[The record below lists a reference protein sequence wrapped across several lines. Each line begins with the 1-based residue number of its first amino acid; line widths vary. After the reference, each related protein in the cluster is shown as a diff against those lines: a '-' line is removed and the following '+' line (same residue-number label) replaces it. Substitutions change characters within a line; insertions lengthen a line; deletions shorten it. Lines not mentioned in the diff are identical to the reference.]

1 MNNYSLPSSPTTPPY
16 SPGTPALTP
25 PCNKEPILQDTL
37 HGYALNTDPTQNSL
51 FDEQTASVMCRHYNR
66 LTTPAFH
73 WPRMHQCHMWH
84 MNNKYFDKTPGG
96 TKSAVMTAMA
106 AMITVMGKTNETVSK
121 MHSCEIKSP
130 IIKATFSRQSYFRTE
145 AIQHIGTAISF
156 YSHDERE
163 KMYYDR
169 ALDIPC
175 INEIHN
181 WMHECSDPKTMPF
194 GERLFA
200 TILADTVLMSVSCML
215 VRFCD
220 YNQSEDGIK
229 FQPSLAIQRI
239 CEDTAIFAGISM
251 DIVNKVLHHPPSS
264 VRMRD
269 ITNSAAALMKRFAHD
284 ILPTKSL
291 ATLKMINVKRHI
303 EATADTVL
311 ERVGQPR
318 LFEVDPDT
326 SLEFM
331 RGGNDL
337 WTITPHHLEQYAD
350 KVDEVDIRYL
360 WRNSQEARGERADFV
375 YDDQPWYWVQ
385 PKENSV
391 WCQDNNNDK

>member
-1 MNNYSLPSSPTTPPY
+1 LNNLSEECLPQICRRQLISNPRPTPPQKSDHVKPHIARNNHTTSPPPLSSLYSPLLFTMPYPVLRKITDTNQKVGTHHSPPPKFRKMNNYSLPSSPTTPPY

-169 ALDIPC
+169 ALA
-175 INEIHN
+175 
-181 WMHECSDPKTMPF
+181 
-194 GERLFA
+194 R
-200 TILADTVLMSVSCML
+200 
-215 VRFCD
+215 
-220 YNQSEDGIK
+220 
-229 FQPSLAIQRI
+229 
-239 CEDTAIFAGISM
+239 
-251 DIVNKVLHHPPSS
+251 HP
-264 VRMRD
+264 MY
-269 ITNSAAALMKRFAHD
+269 K
-284 ILPTKSL
+284 
-291 ATLKMINVKRHI
+291 
-303 EATADTVL
+303 
-311 ERVGQPR
+311 
-318 LFEVDPDT
+318 
-326 SLEFM
+326 
-331 RGGNDL
+331 
-337 WTITPHHLEQYAD
+337 
-350 KVDEVDIRYL
+350 
-360 WRNSQEARGERADFV
+360 
-375 YDDQPWYWVQ
+375 
-385 PKENSV
+385 
-391 WCQDNNNDK
+391 